1 VVNILR
7 LKPTHA
13 LFYVLHGRFVSLFG
27 HDAALWSDSRYLR
40 WALDVVFGG
49 EAVEI
54 SVGNLCL
61 FGLLFTFYGA
71 VARSKESLMRRFCIN
86 D

>member
-1 VVNILR
+1 MVNILR

-13 LFYVLHGRFVSLFG
+13 LFYVLHGRFVPLFS
-27 HDAALWSDSRYLR
+27 HDAALRSDSRYFSR
-40 WALDVVFGG
+40 ALDVVFGG

-61 FGLLFTFYGA
+61 FCLLFTFHGA
-71 VARSKESLMRRFCIN
+71 VARSKESLMRRFCI
-86 D
+86 DD